1 LPTLFDGP
9 TVLTKSVGTSLEDAM
24 AVRSVSRFVL
34 RDSEKI
40 IQFVDQY
47 PMLTRKHED
56 YLKWENL
63 VSLKESRA
71 FDSAEGRALMESI
84 KASNGPHKKCRE

>member
-1 LPTLFDGP
+1 M
-9 TVLTKSVGTSLEDAM
+9 SVRG
-24 AVRSVSRFVL
+24 VSRYVL

-40 IQFVDQY
+40 IQFVDKY

-56 YLKWENL
+56 YLKWKNL

-84 KASNGPHKKCRE
+84 KASMNRGKYR